1 MSTLQRRLAAA
12 IAGVFLFLAFGAA
25 SCRQEPKER
34 DVNAVRKACGGA
46 VAKRYASIDWVE
58 RDYASDNLIIT
69 CILFPDDVSRTRE
82 NVEKEQT
89 GG

>member
-1 MSTLQRRLAAA
+1 MNKLQRRLAAA
-12 IAGVFLFLAFGAA
+12 IAGVLLFLAFGAA

-34 DVNAVRKACGGA
+34 DVNAVRKACGPE
-46 VAKRYASIDWVE
+46 VAARYANIDWVE

-69 CILFPDDVSRTRE
+69 CILFPADVIDRDKV
-82 NVEKEQT
+82 NKDQT